1 MRMNDKHLD
10 VLIAKLCQDLSFRT
24 RLIAM
29 RRALRHVL
37 ACDEDVL
44 QVLRAQI
51 RALKRQLPFSKS
63 KLASVEALLK
73 ECREHNRAL
82 VLDFGKSLR
91 DHHQAI
97 EQSMTYDELCDVL
110 CVNPVHRVEAAEA
123 EKGLFGITWI
133 GGQFE
138 DSATHYGSDDTGQ
151 GPITRAISAAMTDW
165 MIKNKDKLPDPFAPG
180 GPFYGAPVYYPQPDG
195 TMARQSARLTV
206 HDAQGSRVVKRKIEV
221 KK

>member
-1 MRMNDKHLD
+1 MRMKDEHLNL
-10 VLIAKLCQDLSFRT
+10 LIAKLCQDLSFRM

-37 ACDEDVL
+37 ACDEDER
-44 QVLRAQI
+44 QVLCATI
-51 RALKRQLPFSKS
+51 RVLKRQLPFSKA
-63 KLASVEALLK
+63 KLESVEKLLSD
-73 ECREHNRAL
+73 CRQHNRDLL
-82 VLDFGKSLR
+82 VDFGKYLR
-91 DHHQAI
+91 EYHQAI

-110 CVNPVHRVEAAEA
+110 CVNPVHRVESALA

-138 DSATHYGSDDTGQ
+138 DSAAHYGSDGTGK

-165 MIKNKDKLPDPFAPG
+165 LIKNTDKLPDPFAPG
-180 GPFYGAPVYYPQPDG
+180 GPFHGMPTYHPQPDG
-195 TMARQSARLTV
+195 TMARQSAPLTV
-206 HDAQGSRVVKRKIEV
+206 HDANGSRVVKRKIEV